1 MSIDNKPNAGRI
13 KLLYLLVPF
22 VFTAFIA
29 VTIFLETFD
38 GYDFLFIVAI
48 VFILIIMFL
57 HNIKF
62 RYIIFDIKDNKIVLR
77 YHGLGPIGTT
87 FKSIEFPAQK
97 LAKYE
102 IQSAFFGIRKE
113 LVLYQ
118 ETKKGIAKYPG
129 VSLSAMASKDREKLL
144 AVLYNVL
151 KLNGKK
157 G

>member
-13 KLLYLLVPF
+13 KLFFFLVPLA
-22 VFTAFIA
+22 FTAFIA

-38 GYDFLFIVAI
+38 GYNFLFIVAI
-48 VFILIIMFL
+48 IFILVIMFL
-57 HNIKF
+57 HNMKF

-77 YHGLGPIGTT
+77 YHGLGPMGTD
-87 FKSIEFPAQK
+87 FKAIEFPAEK

-102 IQSAFFGIRKE
+102 IKNAFFGIRKE

-129 VSLSAMASKDREKLL
+129 VSLSAMAKKDREKLL

-151 KLNGKK
+151 KLK